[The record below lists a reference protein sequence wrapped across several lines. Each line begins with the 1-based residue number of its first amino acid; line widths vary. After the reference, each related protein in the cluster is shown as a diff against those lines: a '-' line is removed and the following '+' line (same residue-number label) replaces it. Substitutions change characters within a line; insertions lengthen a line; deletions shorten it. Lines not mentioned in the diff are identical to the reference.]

1 MLSNGNIL
9 CYEKKKCA
17 FLFSVAVGK
26 QAIRT
31 DQETHFALAQDMVFE
46 LVHQCFVI
54 HISLIRVNIPCSD
67 DCV

>member
-31 DQETHFALAQDMVFE
+31 DQETQLFNCLFYFMKKKMCIAFLSSFR
-46 LVHQCFVI
+46 I
-54 HISLIRVNIPCSD
+54 ISD
-67 DCV
+67 Y